1 MRRRLRKNLF
11 DFLSIAFI
19 LVLLIFS
26 IIKWFIY
33 PIFVDIY
40 YHMGVMEGFNIT
52 GGVVV
57 NSFWEFAP
65 FGRPHL
71 YPPLLH
77 IFMLFLLKLGFKEIF
92 IARFTSFIMFP
103 LTLFTLWYVLREIF
117 DSETALYSVIFL
129 GSLSYFFWQ
138 SSVTSAASLTQ
149 IIGLFVWYSIEK
161 NKKFASALLM
171 TLMLYSHLTLSH
183 LYVFSFFLYSFF
195 KKGKERKF
203 ILLSIL
209 VSYILF
215 SPWLFN
221 IISNFEYLNLRSP
234 SMDKLHYIHI
244 ILWIF
249 ALFGIF
255 FSVKKKRRYIF
266 PLLLLISLAPIIFL
280 YPDRFWNAH
289 SFIPLSILAGVG
301 LSSLRRWS
309 EKNLN
314 PTYHKNSICFIRIAI
329 FILILSIS
337 LSDSILVFGKNKL
350 RIEKAPST
358 IIALI
363 TAERGNVSVRG
374 PRGTL
379 LTEENIRL
387 VNFLKENTDEHDTIF
402 IQNGILS
409 NLITGLGKRFGSSGM
424 FHEVKPY
431 RYPKP
436 EDCSIVLIP
445 VSHKTPTNF
454 LNNNHFREIGE
465 VSGYKIFKNTDAV
478 PQIEVEKPVISTSF
492 AFVLVFL
499 FLSISFYDTVRK
511 NRKDFKIL
519 MTFLVIFF
527 LLILLLSF
535 YDPSI
540 KPVSE
545 AVERPSR
552 FKGINRVEIQRKL
565 DALKIIIER
574 GKFTAEERNKLSKF
588 LTFIEKDLMK
598 GKMAEANKKLE
609 YILNK
614 IFPKH
619 P

>member
-19 LVLLIFS
+19 LVLAIFS

-40 YHMGVMEGFNIT
+40 YHMGVMEGFNIA

-161 NKKFASALLM
+161 NKKIASALLM

-183 LYVFSFFLYSFF
+183 LYIFSFFLYSFF

-221 IISNFEYLNLRSP
+221 IVSNLEYLNLRSP

-266 PLLLLISLAPIIFL
+266 PLLLLISLTPIIL
-280 YPDRFWNAH
+280 MYPDRFWNAH

-301 LSSLRRWS
+301 LSSLRRWG

-314 PTYHKNSICFIRIAI
+314 PAYHKNSICFIRIAI
-329 FILILSIS
+329 LVLILSIS
-337 LSDSILVFGKNKL
+337 LSDPILVFGKKKL
-350 RIEKAPST
+350 HTERAPST

-363 TAERGNVSVRG
+363 TANKGNVSVRG
-374 PRGTL
+374 PRGTM
-379 LTEENIRL
+379 LTEKNIKL
-387 VNFLKENTDEHDTIF
+387 VNFLKENTKEHDTIF

-431 RYPKP
+431 KYPKP
-436 EDCSIVLIP
+436 EDCNIILLPVLQET
-445 VSHKTPTNF
+445 SANF
-454 LNNNHFREIGE
+454 LNKDYFKEIGE
-465 VSGYKIFKNTDAV
+465 VSGYKIFKNTHKV
-478 PQIEVEKPVISTSF
+478 SQVKVENPVVSTSF
-492 AFVLVFL
+492 VFILLFL
-499 FLSISFYDTVRK
+499 FLS
-511 NRKDFKIL
+511 
-519 MTFLVIFF
+519 
-527 LLILLLSF
+527 LSF
-535 YDPSI
+535 YDIARGNRNGFKILTLFLVIVFLLVFSLSLYDPNV

-545 AVERPSR
+545 AFVRPSR

-574 GKFTAEERNKLSKF
+574 GKFTAEERDKLSKF
-588 LTFIEKDLMK
+588 LTFIERDLMK
-598 GKMAEANKKLE
+598 GKIAEANKKLE
-609 YILNK
+609 YLLNK